1 MHKKLMIRHNDKRLN
16 LFNNIEKQGRSSL
29 IGKGV
34 GSVLLST
41 NGSGGASAYQNDPYD
56 YLRGKGK
63 PKEEKN
69 VVIGNSLRKRIKEV
83 KKNQL
88 KKRKFEKLKKLNL
101 KNKNITF

>member
-1 MHKKLMIRHNDKRLN
+1 MHKRLMIRHNDKRLN
-16 LFNNIEKQGRSSL
+16 LFNNIEKNGGASL

-41 NGSGGASAYQNDPYD
+41 NGSGGGSAYQNDPYD

-69 VVIGNSLRKRIKEV
+69 IVMGNGLREKIKEV
-83 KKNQL
+83 QENPL
-88 KKRKFEKLKKLNL
+88 KDGRFEKLKKLNL